1 MRPISETICA
11 RRTPRGIA
19 STLSAAM
26 RGHGGEHLARMIC
39 LAAVVFAMIGLT
51 ACSSTS
57 SQKPHPYR
65 LELVADKMLNP
76 DAQGRPSPLQVTVYE
91 LSAPTN
97 FESVDYFT
105 LQGNARAALGD
116 ELVAVEQVI
125 LRPGQTHVIE
135 RPGNLQARVLGVTAA
150 YRNLDASRWRTT
162 IKLPNP
168 QNTNVYKV
176 WQFSPGEEQLSVKLG
191 SQALEVGESRRSWW

>member
-1 MRPISETICA
+1 MNTLAQVNRSGKAGLRAGPA
-11 RRTPRGIA
+11 RRA
-19 STLSAAM
+19 MLAMAAACV
-26 RGHGGEHLARMIC
+26 LA
-39 LAAVVFAMIGLT
+39 G
-51 ACSSTS
+51 CSSTA
-57 SQKPHPYR
+57 SQKPYPYR
-65 LELVADKMLNP
+65 LELVADTMLNP
-76 DAQGRPSPLQVTVYE
+76 DAQGRASPLQVTVYE

-135 RPGNLQARVLGVTAA
+135 RPGNLQSRVLGVTAA

-162 IKLPNP
+162 IKLPSP

-176 WQFSPGEEQLSVKLG
+176 WQFSPGEQELRVTFG
-191 SQALEVGESRRSWW
+191 RQALEVASPERGWR

>member
-1 MRPISETICA
+1 MRPIPRTIRA
-11 RRTPRGIA
+11 TQQSRDIA
-19 STLSAAM
+19 SQGPVPRSEGAE
-26 RGHGGEHLARMIC
+26 GHLARLIC
-39 LAAVVFAMIGLT
+39 LVVLAFAVMGLT

-176 WQFSPGEEQLSVKLG
+176 WQFSPGEEQLRVRLG
-191 SQALEVGESRRSWW
+191 AQALEVGESKRSWW

>member
-1 MRPISETICA
+1 MRPIS
-11 RRTPRGIA
+11 RTTRATQHPQRIEAPMQATG
-19 STLSAAM
+19 SEN
-26 RGHGGEHLARMIC
+26 GQDYLARLIC
-39 LAAVVFAMIGLT
+39 LVVLAFAVMGLT

-65 LELVADKMLNP
+65 LALVADKMLNP
-76 DAQGRPSPLQVTVYE
+76 DAQGRPSPLQITVYE

-105 LQGNARAALGD
+105 LQGNARTALGD

-125 LRPGQTHVIE
+125 LRPGETHVIA

-150 YRNLDASRWRTT
+150 YRNLDASRWRAT

-191 SQALEVGESRRSWW
+191 PQALEVGESKRSWW